1 MDKAN
6 PKANDNIS
14 KDMENKEIKR
24 PHPKHSG
31 PGPRIKKSQ
40 MAYFKKKVCRFCTGQ
55 YADVTY
61 KDYGILKKFISE
73 RGKILPRR
81 MTGTCA
87 KHQNRLAN
95 AIKRARTVALLPF
108 VSK

>member
-1 MDKAN
+1 MDKDMMNEHRERGMGNRDRGAGRGGYAS
-6 PKANDNIS
+6 KA
-14 KDMENKEIKR
+14 
-24 PHPKHSG
+24 
-31 PGPRIKKSQ
+31 KKAQ
-40 MAYFKKKVCRFCTGQ
+40 MPFFKKKVCRFCKGQ
-55 YADVTY
+55 YQEVTY
-61 KDYGILKKFISE
+61 KDFDILKRFISE

-95 AIKRARTVALLPF
+95 AIKRARTIAILPF